1 MIRRVLVFSILCLLI
16 LGLAAWAATEKPK
29 NETAVSD
36 RVQRANRVEN
46 VIAPEYNIATK
57 YVTSPMPELFFPQ
70 GPDTA
75 GFTYYEYQSNHCIS
89 RQIANDYQTGTT
101 SKRHFAWMYAPNA
114 LNIGTTGLRY
124 VSYNSKLQAG
134 PFTFGWMSALGITIS
149 PSTRAGYTRLDIL
162 PDSREVIAYHAIG
175 YGTYTTLNVE
185 TGTPGSGAQRTYDVP
200 DSIAGNTNGVWPNVA
215 TQKDPTIP
223 VYIHIGEQSNTG
235 TAMGYTRCYKYADS
249 LKCQAPGTPEYV
261 VRPDVI
267 EGLNRFA
274 YYVGEE
280 ASGINCGPIT
290 SPTSRKVAFVWQKG
304 DYLASD
310 MVYVE
315 SNSGGDDWITA
326 GSFPAPTNVTNYGPS
341 FTNQLTAEWCGVY
354 DYSDNLHLFWINTN
368 DGTRSNVTVWHYSS
382 GLPPSKRVRQ
392 VTSIHVPDYVGAGAG
407 SNGLAIMLMSAGV
420 NYLGPRNNWLYLLW
434 SQSDANAGPD
444 TSKAG
449 YTNHELYVTASSN
462 GGLSWAPPINITN
475 THSDTCTAG
484 TCMSENWASI
494 AERVDS
500 VLHIQYIID
509 LDPGAFVNGEATG
522 TKNYVKYMRY
532 PESSITIPAVAGIG
546 MNPLVWN
553 YPTLRTANATA
564 IPETLSVA
572 NTGTAKLFFKVD
584 APTAAGY
591 VGLSTIGDTIP
602 EGGDPI
608 KVVVTYNNGGPL
620 SDTIVYD
627 SLRVA
632 SNKGSAGTE
641 TYVDTQWVKF
651 TLIVT
656 NTFYAEEFDTVDTG
670 PTGIKL
676 TFSSAGRMGH
686 SNSGT
691 GVNMTYNGNDYLFD
705 GSVALARQ
713 GSTLGATDVY
723 EHRDFLAEAPLEV
736 TKIDTAGG
744 SWWTN
749 WGITKT
755 KAIYAPVVS
764 RKGTPDT
771 WLWWW
776 WTIEDQ
782 NYFFQNEKV
791 VVKYVKLY
799 KNDPPVWWKAISQP
813 TPLPTVY
820 FGLGMDMDAA
830 GPSTCT
836 NGSFAN
842 IGVVDTLKGQIYMK
856 GDTVCNTS
864 NYVGAYFYYVKR
876 DATSKL
882 KPLGAHV
889 LESTHSIH
897 MNSNDG
903 YPDDTLYK
911 YMGMPGWGVPIDT
924 VAHYEANIVICADS
938 IAGGDGTTVV
948 EAKYALVPS
957 DNGLA
962 GLYKPMCG
970 NANRDEKINVAD
982 VVYMVN
988 YLFKGGPKPF
998 MYYANADGNNKI
1010 TVADVVYMVNYLF
1023 KGGTLP
1029 KCNYPIALP

>member
-1 MIRRVLVFSILCLLI
+1 MIKRVLVFSILCLFI

-29 NETAVSD
+29 NETAVSE

-46 VIAPEYNIATK
+46 VIAPEYNIMAK
-57 YVTSPMPELFFPQ
+57 YVTSPMPELLLPQ
-70 GPDTA
+70 GPDSA
-75 GFTYYEYQSNHCIS
+75 GWTYYEYQSNHCIS
-89 RQIANDYQTGTT
+89 RQIANDYTG
-101 SKRHFAWMYAPNA
+101 SGGKRHFSWMYAPNA

-124 VSYNSKLQAG
+124 IRYNSKVQGG
-134 PFTFGWMSALGITIS
+134 PPTFGWLSALGIDIS
-149 PSTRAGYTRLDIL
+149 PSTRAGYNRLDIL

-185 TGTPGSGAQRTYDVP
+185 TGSPGSGTFKVYDVP
-200 DSIAGNTNGVWPNVA
+200 DSLEGQTNGVWPVVA
-215 TQKDPTIP
+215 TQKDPTLP

-249 LKCQAPGTPEYV
+249 LKCQGPGTPEYV

-274 YYVGEE
+274 YYAGEE

-315 SNSGGDDWITA
+315 SNNGGDDWMTA
-326 GSFPAPTNVTNYGPS
+326 GSFPAPTNVTNYGPGY
-341 FTNQLTAEWCGVY
+341 TNQLTAEWAGVY
-354 DYSDNLHLFWINTN
+354 DYDDNLHLFWINTN

-382 GLPPSKRVRQ
+382 GLPESKRVRQ
-392 VTSIHVPDYVGAGAG
+392 VTSIHVPDYVGAGSG
-407 SNGLAIMLMSAGV
+407 SNGLAIMLLSAGV
-420 NYLGPRNNWLYLLW
+420 NYLAGPRHNWLYLLW
-434 SQSDANAGPD
+434 SQSDDLSGAD
-444 TSKAG
+444 TSTAG
-449 YTNHELYVTASSN
+449 LTNHELYVTASSN

-475 THSDTCTAG
+475 THTNNCAAG

-509 LDPGAFVNGEATG
+509 LDPGGFVNGEGTG
-522 TKNYVKYMRY
+522 TKNWVKYMRY

-546 MNPLVWN
+546 FNPSVWN

-564 IPETLSVA
+564 VPKTLQVA
-572 NTGTAKLFFKVD
+572 NTGTAELFFKID

-591 VGLSTIGDTIP
+591 VGLSTSGGSIL
-602 EGGDPI
+602 EGGDPVD
-608 KVVVTYNNGGPL
+608 VVVSFNNGGPL
-620 SDTIVYD
+620 SDTILYD

-632 SNKGSAGTE
+632 SNKGLAGVE

-656 NTFYAEEFDTVDTG
+656 DTFYAEEFDTVDTG
-670 PTGIKL
+670 PGGIKL
-676 TFSSAGRMGH
+676 VVSSAGKMGN
-686 SNSGT
+686 SSSGT
-691 GVNMTYNGNDYLFD
+691 GVNMTYNGVDYLFD
-705 GSVALARQ
+705 GSVALLTH
-713 GSTLGATDVY
+713 GSNLGATNVY

-736 TKIDTAGG
+736 TQQPEF
-744 SWWTN
+744 SF
-749 WGITKT
+749 WGITTT

-764 RKGTPDT
+764 RKGTPDD

-776 WTIEDQ
+776 WTVEDK
-782 NYFFQNEKV
+782 NVFFQNEKV

-799 KNDPPVWWKAISQP
+799 KNDPPVWWKAIAEPS
-813 TPLPTVY
+813 PLPTVY

-830 GPSTCT
+830 GPSSCT

-842 IGVVDTLKGQIYMK
+842 IGAVDSTNGLIYMY
-856 GDTVCNTS
+856 GDTVCNL
-864 NYVGAYFYYVKR
+864 NNFVGAYFYYVKR
-876 DATSKL
+876 DTVSSL

-889 LESTHSIH
+889 LESTYSIH

-903 YPDDTLYK
+903 YSDDTLAAYITK
-911 YMGMPGWGVPIDT
+911 PGWGVPIDT

-938 IAGGDGTTVV
+938 VENGSPTTVV

-957 DNGLA
+957 ENGLA
-962 GLYKPMCG
+962 GLFKPMCG
-970 NANRDEKINVAD
+970 NANRDAKVTVAD
-982 VVYMVN
+982 VVFLVN
-988 YLFKGGPKPF
+988 FLFKGGPKPF
-998 MYYANADGNNKI
+998 MYYANANGDNKI
-1010 TVADVVYMVNYLF
+1010 TVGDVVYLVNYLF
-1023 KGGTLP
+1023 KGGAKP
-1029 KCNYPIALP
+1029 ICNYPIALP